1 MPEKRTYTHEE
12 RRKFV
17 QQAAVDYYARETG
30 GPAPLD
36 RSFMEQDIQKK
47 SKYQHWKRISAVAA
61 AAVLLIFAC
70 STLSMTLLGEDVA
83 YGDKG
88 LLHRLYKSTMGLE
101 TDQQDEE
108 LARESVAM
116 TEITDMDDIVDA
128 ADFLEGRLYAPT
140 YLPEDFA
147 LEKLALKKKG
157 DGSMSAIYTFKS
169 KDRTLEITEQTTID
183 GDVSRFTAPANSETI
198 RLKDRVLYV
207 PAGTASGEASV
218 TAITEDAFCTITGTG
233 ITRDEGMKIAKGMEL
248 YR

>member
-1 MPEKRTYTHEE
+1 MPEKQIYTHEE
-12 RRKFV
+12 RLKFV
-17 QQAAVDYYARETG
+17 QQAAADYYARETG

-36 RSFMEQDIQKK
+36 RSFMEQDIQKNP
-47 SKYQHWKRISAVAA
+47 KYQHWKRISAVAA
-61 AAVLLIFAC
+61 AAVLLIFAG
-70 STLSMTLLGEDVA
+70 STLSMTLLGEDVV

-101 TDQQDEE
+101 TDKQDEE
-108 LARESVAM
+108 LAKEGVAM

-157 DGSMSAIYTFKS
+157 DGSMSAIYTFKNA
-169 KDRTLEITEQTTID
+169 DHTLKITEQTTID
-183 GDVSRFTAPANSETI
+183 GDVSRFTAPANSETL
-198 RLKDRVLYV
+198 RLEDRVLYV
-207 PAGTASGEASV
+207 PADTASNETSV
-218 TAITEDAFCTITGTG
+218 TVITEDAVCAITGTG
-233 ITRDEGMKIAKGMEL
+233 ITGDEGIKIAKGMEL